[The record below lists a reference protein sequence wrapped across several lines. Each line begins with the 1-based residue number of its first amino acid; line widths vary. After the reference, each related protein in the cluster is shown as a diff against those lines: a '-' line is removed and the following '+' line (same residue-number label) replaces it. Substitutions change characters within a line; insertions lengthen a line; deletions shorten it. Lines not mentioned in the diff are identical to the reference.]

1 MVDNIYLVQDDGR
14 LIEMGE
20 HAYDS
25 EDVLQR
31 LLADYPHLLAG
42 DQIDA
47 SAPRRW
53 VLISREVGVP
63 SEEDGAQR
71 WAVDHVFL
79 DQDGIP
85 TLVEVKRSTDTRV
98 RREVVGQMLDYA
110 ANAVVYWPIEG
121 LRATFEQQCDSLGHD
136 PVQELESLIGPGADT
151 EQFWQQVKTNLQAG
165 KVRLI
170 FVADVIPPE
179 LRRIVEFLNVQMDP
193 AEVLALEVRQYVG
206 QGLKTLVP
214 RVVGQTAEA
223 QHRKASGSRPSK
235 QWDETSFLQELEARR
250 GVEEAR
256 VARAILAWAQGKN
269 LRIWWGKGSQDGS
282 FFPLLDIR
290 GTSYW
295 LISVWTYGRLEMQFQ
310 MMKNKPPFDEE
321 AKRLELLRRLNALP
335 GVDIPA
341 DAITRR
347 PSIPLTTLQDEVILK
362 QFLDIC
368 DWIIGE
374 VTAS

>member
-1 MVDNIYLVQDDGR
+1 MVDNIYLVQNGGQ

-47 SAPRRW
+47 ATPRRW

-110 ANAVVYWPIEG
+110 ANAVVYWPIEA
-121 LRATFEQQCDSLGHD
+121 LRADFEQQCDRLGCD
-136 PVQELESLIGPGADT
+136 PTQELEELLGPGADI

-170 FVADVIPPE
+170 FVADAIPPE
-179 LRRIVEFLNVQMDP
+179 LRRIVEFLNAQMDP

-223 QHRKASGSRPSK
+223 QHRKTGGARPSR
-235 QWDETSFLQELEARR
+235 QWDEASFLQELEARQ
-250 GVEEAR
+250 GAKEAR
-256 VARAILAWAQGKN
+256 VAKAILEWAQSKK

-282 FFPLLDIR
+282 FFPMLDVR
-290 GTSYW
+290 DTQHW
-295 LISVWTYGRLEMQFQ
+295 LISVWTYGRLEVQFQ
-310 MMKNKPPFDEE
+310 MMKNKPPFDDE
-321 AKRLELLRRLNALP
+321 AKRLELLRRLNTLP
-335 GVDIPA
+335 GVTLPS

-347 PSIPLTTLQDEVILK
+347 PRILLATLQDEAVLK

-368 DWIIGE
+368 DWIIE
-374 VTAS
+374 EDTAS